1 MVTADTTM
9 LQETSLP
16 FRRRPPAFVLPTDPS
31 EEELAQHWTL
41 SPRDKA
47 EVLQCR
53 GDAQRRRF
61 AVQLCT
67 LRTYGRFLPKA
78 VPAPVAITNYLAR
91 QLDLPLVLFG
101 EGPERLA
108 TETDHL
114 QRIRTYLGWRPF
126 DEEARTRLTRWLT
139 QRATDDVLPHDLLAR
154 AEDILRSWRI
164 VVPAPSTLEE
174 LVESVTAR
182 VQDEV
187 YTRILSGLP
196 PALLR
201 AMDDLLQVPAGERH
215 SMLFHLKEYPPEA
228 SSAVLLRYIA
238 RYHFLR
244 DLGVGAID
252 LHSVS
257 PPLIRYFAEMAKRY
271 DVRALRRF
279 PAAKRA
285 ALTACFLVEIHKT
298 ILDHIVALHDQLL
311 TKKLREAKNAFEQH
325 YRQLRRQYRRGLATL
340 ITLGETFLDP
350 ERPPETTLAALR
362 RELGEATVR
371 DAVATC
377 TERQRLEDRGEIDAL
392 RARYPGLRRYL
403 PAFFALPFQGEPGS
417 EPLLAGLTLV
427 RQLDAGTQKDL
438 SWLAPTAFMPRK
450 FWPGLANPDG
460 TIDRRT
466 WELGLAVAV
475 RDGLRAGDVYL
486 PESRRHVSFANLVY
500 DPTRWQHERADAY
513 TELQLP
519 QAPDDF
525 CARLQREFDAVA
537 HQAAHGLPRNEFVTV
552 RGDRLHLKRR
562 DALEVPP
569 RLKHLRRTIEGTLPR
584 VRIEDV
590 LMQVDAW
597 CDFTRAFRP
606 PAERVPRIPH
616 FMTTLL
622 ATLIAH
628 GTNLGIATMAHSV
641 EDEITADMLQEMSQ
655 WCLREDTLKAA
666 NAILVNF
673 HHRLP
678 LSAVWGEGTVSS
690 SDGQRFR
697 LQASSL
703 LGALYPRYFGY
714 YDQALTVYT
723 HIADQH
729 SVFHTQVI
737 ACSVREAI
745 YVLDGLLAN
754 DTILRPKEHFVDQHG
769 YTDQLFGL
777 CHLLG
782 YSLMPRLNVGKQ
794 KLYRLDRTTRY
805 GRLDAVLTGTVDLA
819 LLREQ
824 WDQLVRVAASLRNRT
839 APAHVVLTRLAS
851 SAPSDR
857 LAKAL
862 TALGQALKTLYLLRY
877 IQAAP
882 LRGRMQLQINR
893 GEGRHQLARRLFFAN
908 QGAFQTGDYEEIMNK
923 ATCLSLLSNAVLVWN
938 TVHMMRTIK
947 HLRASGET
955 VTAEELARLSPLAFS
970 HVIPN
975 GTYFSRRTPL
985 EREGNHPEHGP
996 PFDVEMGADL

>member
-1 MVTADTTM
+1 MGTADIPI
-9 LQETSLP
+9 LQETALP
-16 FRRRPPAFVLPTDPS
+16 FRRRSSALVLPDDPS
-31 EEELAQHWTL
+31 AEELLQAWTL
-41 SPRDKA
+41 SAQDKA
-47 EVLQCR
+47 EVFQCR
-53 GDAQRRRF
+53 GEPQRRRF

-101 EGPERLA
+101 EVPERLA

-114 QRIRTYLGWRPF
+114 QRIRTYLGWRVF
-126 DEEARTRLTRWLT
+126 DEEARARLTRWLT
-139 QRATDDVLPHDLLAR
+139 QRATDDVLPYDLVTR
-154 AEDILRSWRI
+154 AEVLLRSWQI

-174 LVESVTAR
+174 LVASVTAQ

-187 YTRILSGLP
+187 YTRIMTGLP
-196 PALLR
+196 PALLQ
-201 AMDDLLQVPAGERH
+201 ALDDLLQVPAGARH
-215 SMLFHLKEYPPEA
+215 SLLFQLKEYPPEA

-238 RYHFLR
+238 RYHFLQG
-244 DLGVGAID
+244 LGVGAID
-252 LHSVS
+252 LRSVS
-257 PPLIRYFAEMAKRY
+257 PPLIRYFAAMTKRY

-279 PAAKRA
+279 PPAKRA
-285 ALTACFLVEIHKT
+285 ALTACFLVEVHKT

-311 TKKLREAKNAFEQH
+311 TKKMREATNAFEQY
-325 YRQLRRQYRRGLATL
+325 YRRIRRQSRRGLATL
-340 ITLGETFLDP
+340 ITAGETLLDP
-350 ERPPETTLAALR
+350 ERSPETTLATLR
-362 RELGEATVR
+362 QELGETTLR
-371 DAVATC
+371 DAVTIC
-377 TERQRLEDRGEIDAL
+377 MERQRLEERGEIDAL

-417 EPLLAGLTLV
+417 EPILAGLTLL
-427 RQLDAGTQKDL
+427 RQLDGGTQKAL
-438 SWLAPTAFMPRK
+438 SWLAPMAFVPRK
-450 FWPGLANPDG
+450 FWPGLSNPDG

-500 DPTRWQHERADAY
+500 EPTRWDHERTEAY

-519 QAPDDF
+519 QAPEDF
-525 CARLQREFDAVA
+525 CAQLQRAFDAVA
-537 HQAAHGLPRNEFVTV
+537 HQAARGLPGNTLVTI

-562 DALEVPP
+562 DALEVSP
-569 RLKHLRRTIEGTLPR
+569 RLTHLRRTIEGALPR

-590 LMQVDAW
+590 LTQVDTW
-597 CDFTRAFRP
+597 CGFTRAFRP
-606 PAERVPRIPH
+606 PAERVPRIPN
-616 FMTTLL
+616 FLTTLL

-641 EDEITADMLQEMSQ
+641 EEAITADMLQEMSQ
-655 WCLREDTLKAA
+655 WCLREETLKTA
-666 NAILVNF
+666 NALLVNF

-678 LSAVWGEGTVSS
+678 LSAVWGDGSVSS
-690 SDGQRFR
+690 SDGQRFG

-714 YDQALTVYT
+714 YDPALTVYT

-729 SVFHTQVI
+729 SVLQTQVI

-769 YTDQLFGL
+769 YTDQLFSL

-782 YSLMPRLNVGKQ
+782 YSLMPRLNVSKQ
-794 KLYRLDRTTRY
+794 KLYRLDRSTHY
-805 GRLDAVLTGTVDLA
+805 GTLDAVLTGTVDVA
-819 LLREQ
+819 LIREQ

-851 SAPSDR
+851 SALSDR

-877 IQAAP
+877 IHEEP
-882 LRGRMQLQINR
+882 LRGRMQLQLNR

-923 ATCLSLLSNAVLVWN
+923 ATCLSLLSNAVVVWN
-938 TVHMMRTIK
+938 TVHMMRIITQ
-947 HLRASGET
+947 LRASGET
-955 VTAEELARLSPLAFS
+955 ITAEELARISPMAFS

-975 GTYFSRRTPL
+975 GTYFTRRTPQEQGSDQNGPVVPLDL
-985 EREGNHPEHGP
+985 EIGSDN
-996 PFDVEMGADL
+996 

>member
-1 MVTADTTM
+1 M
-9 LQETSLP
+9 
-16 FRRRPPAFVLPTDPS
+16 
-31 EEELAQHWTL
+31 
-41 SPRDKA
+41 
-47 EVLQCR
+47 
-53 GDAQRRRF
+53 
-61 AVQLCT
+61 
-67 LRTYGRFLPKA
+67 
-78 VPAPVAITNYLAR
+78 
-91 QLDLPLVLFG
+91 
-101 EGPERLA
+101 
-108 TETDHL
+108 
-114 QRIRTYLGWRPF
+114 
-126 DEEARTRLTRWLT
+126 
-139 QRATDDVLPHDLLAR
+139 LPHDLMAR
-154 AEDILRSWRI
+154 AEAILQSWQI

-174 LVESVTAR
+174 LIVSVTAL

-187 YTRILSGLP
+187 YTRILTRLP

-228 SSAVLLRYIA
+228 SPAVILRYIE
-238 RYHFLR
+238 RYRFLQA
-244 DLGVGAID
+244 LGIGAID
-252 LHSVS
+252 LCGISL
-257 PPLIRYFAEMAKRY
+257 PMIRYLADLAKRY
-271 DVRALRRF
+271 DIRALRRF
-279 PAAKRA
+279 PPAKRY

-298 ILDHIVALHDQLL
+298 ILDHIVTLHDQLL
-311 TKKLREAKNAFEQH
+311 TKKMREAKNAFEQH
-325 YRQLRRQYRRGLATL
+325 YQQLRRQYRRGLAML
-340 ITLGETFLDP
+340 IHTGETLLDL

-362 RELGEATVR
+362 HELGEATLR

-377 TERQRLEDRGEIDAL
+377 IERQRLEERGEIDAL

-417 EPLLAGLTLV
+417 EAVLAGLAPI
-427 RQLDAGTQKDL
+427 RQLDAGAQKAL
-438 SWLAPTAFMPRK
+438 SWLAPTTFVPRK
-450 FWPGLANPDG
+450 FWPGLSNPDG

-466 WELGLAVAV
+466 WELGLAAAV
-475 RDGLRAGDVYL
+475 RDGLRSGDVYL
-486 PESRRHVSFANLVY
+486 PESRRHVSFAHLVY
-500 DPTRWQHERADAY
+500 DPVRWQHERADAY
-513 TELQLP
+513 TELHLP

-525 CARLQREFDAVA
+525 CARLQRAFDAA
-537 HQAAHGLPRNEFVTV
+537 AQQAERGLPNNDFVTV

-590 LMQVDAW
+590 LTQVDTW
-597 CDFTRAFRP
+597 CGFTRAFRP
-606 PAERVPRIPH
+606 PAERVPRLPN

-655 WCLREDTLKAA
+655 WCLREDTLTTA
-666 NAILVNF
+666 NALLVNF

-678 LSAVWGEGTVSS
+678 LSAVWGDGTVPS
-690 SDGQRFR
+690 SDGQRFG

-703 LGALYPRYFGY
+703 LGSLYPRYFGY
-714 YDQALTVYT
+714 YDKALTVYT

-729 SVFHTQVI
+729 SVFHTEVI
-737 ACSVREAI
+737 ACSVREAV

-782 YSLMPRLNVGKQ
+782 YSLMPRLNVGQQ
-794 KLYRLDRTTRY
+794 KLCRLDRTTRY
-805 GRLDAVLTGTVDLA
+805 GRLDAVLTGIVDLA
-819 LLREQ
+819 LIREQ

-857 LAKAL
+857 LARAL

-877 IQAAP
+877 IQEVP

-938 TVHMMRTIK
+938 TVHMMRIIK
-947 HLRASGET
+947 QLRASGET
-955 VTAEELARLSPLAFS
+955 ITEDELVRISPLAFS

-975 GTYFSRRTPL
+975 GTYFSRCPPL
-985 EREGNHPEHGP
+985 GWERDHDEHEHPFQTAP
-996 PFDVEMGADL
+996 KFP